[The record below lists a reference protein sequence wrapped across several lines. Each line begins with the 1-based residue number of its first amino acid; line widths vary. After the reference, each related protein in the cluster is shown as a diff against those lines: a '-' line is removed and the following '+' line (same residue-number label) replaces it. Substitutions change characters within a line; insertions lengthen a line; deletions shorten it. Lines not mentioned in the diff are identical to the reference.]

1 MRSTESTAET
11 VVVSV
16 NGEPRS
22 VPAEQ
27 SVESLLKWLNLPVD
41 RVAVEL
47 NRSIVR
53 KRDWPTTLVGA
64 GSQLEIVEFVGGG

>member
-1 MRSTESTAET
+1 MQPQPIGIT
-11 VVVSV
+11 V
-16 NGEPRS
+16 NGESRQ
-22 VPAEQ
+22 VPDGQ
-27 SVESLLKWLNLPVD
+27 SIASILYHLEIAAD

-53 KRDWPTTLVGA
+53 KRDWEQTVVLD